1 MNTMTAQEATE
12 KFGEMITVVVI
23 PVDDAPYWHNHRG
36 DTLDMLHDKCGG
48 WVDVIRMYEVPGV
61 GSLDL
66 WVNDESLI
74 NGMEPNRAATRVL
87 WAASPAHMLAR
98 YIVHGPA
105 VLALST
111 TEGETV
117 SVTRDIV
124 QVFEE
129 TIGLHVDEV
138 QLVGREYDDLIADED
153 EDEG

>member
-1 MNTMTAQEATE
+1 METVKVEAE
-12 KFGEMITVVVI
+12 KVTRVVVI
-23 PVDDAPYWHNHRG
+23 PEDGEPYWHEHRG

-48 WVDVIRMYEVPGV
+48 WVDVIRMVDDPGV
-61 GSLDL
+61 GCLDL

-87 WAASPAHMLAR
+87 WAASPRHLFSK

-111 TEGETV
+111 AEGETV

-124 QVFEE
+124 RVFEE
-129 TIGLHVDEV
+129 TIGLYVDEV
-138 QLVGREYDDLIADED
+138 QLGHREYDDLIPDED